1 MTDKQLKSEFI
12 MMQHLIDTLHSG
24 QDSLVILHE
33 GRQRSFCGQG
43 LRKLYNIAVQEPELL
58 LGAKLADK
66 AVGRTAARV
75 MAEGGVAEIYADY
88 ISDQAYDLLIDA
100 NIKVRY
106 GKKVD
111 HATFLDIW
119 KKLGEIE

>member
-1 MTDKQLKSEFI
+1 

-33 GRQRSFCGQG
+33 GRLRSFGGQG

-88 ISDQAYDLLIDA
+88 ISDQAYNLLIDA

-119 KKLGEIE
+119 KRLGEGE

>member
-1 MTDKQLKSEFI
+1 
-12 MMQHLIDTLHSG
+12 MQKLIDTLHNG

-33 GRQRSFCGQG
+33 GHVRSFSGQG
-43 LRKLYNIAVQEPELL
+43 LRKLYNIATQEPELL

-88 ISDQAYDLLIDA
+88 ISEQAFDLLQTAGIRVKYD
-100 NIKVRY
+100 
-106 GKKVD
+106 KKVD
-111 HATFLDIW
+111 HETFLDIW
-119 KKLGEIE
+119 KKLGETE

>member
-1 MTDKQLKSEFI
+1 

-24 QDSLVILHE
+24 QDSLVILH
-33 GRQRSFCGQG
+33 
-43 LRKLYNIAVQEPELL
+43 
-58 LGAKLADK
+58 
-66 AVGRTAARV
+66 
-75 MAEGGVAEIYADY
+75 AEIYADY

-119 KKLGEIE
+119 KRLGEGE